1 MDPNIYGDF
10 QICISVPLISKI
22 CFRWKGTVIQERD
35 EVHFR
40 GVFMFLFNI
49 YNGAYS
55 KNN

>member
-1 MDPNIYGDF
+1 MDPNIYEDF

-22 CFRWKGTVIQERD
+22 RFRWKDTVIQERD
-35 EVHFR
+35 EVYFR

-49 YNGAYS
+49 YNGAYN